1 MTKAP
6 FNKAAND
13 IEIPSALIKIVEAV
27 EIPAVNEG
35 VVASVLVRE
44 GDIVAVG
51 DLLAQVDDT
60 QAQLRSN
67 QAEVEAEISSR
78 EAKNDVLPRLARKT
92 HELAVTELKR
102 GHDVN
107 KGFPNSVSQRDLNI
121 LQLTVDKAELEM
133 EQARHDMK
141 ISGLNDK
148 LKQAQLQ
155 LTRNEVARYAIR
167 APLPGMIVHV
177 DKRKGEWVSAGD
189 LVVRVVRVDRVRAEG
204 FVAAREA
211 AFGLINRRATIRVAL
226 PEAAEKTVPGKIVFV
241 SPEANPVDG
250 RVRIWAEFDN
260 QDLSLRP
267 GLRGTVRVSLGETPA
282 NTTAKKPESPIG
294 S

>member
-1 MTKAP
+1 MLLVLPAA
-6 FNKAAND
+6 KAAND

-27 EIPAVNEG
+27 EIPALNEG
-35 VVASVLVRE
+35 VLASVLVRE

-67 QAEVEAEISSR
+67 QAEMEAEISSR

-133 EQARHDMK
+133 EQALHDMK

-211 AFGLINRRATIRVAL
+211 AFGSHIVVGEERWLFDRCGRNLRMLGKHVEQARRAGFHRPDDEREVL
-226 PEAAEKTVPGKIVFV
+226 PPQPI
-241 SPEANPVDG
+241 P
-250 RVRIWAEFDN
+250 R
-260 QDLSLRP
+260 
-267 GLRGTVRVSLGETPA
+267 RG
-282 NTTAKKPESPIG
+282 G